1 MDYYEELGVSKDS
14 TLKEIRNAYY
24 KLALKYH
31 PDKNPGDL
39 YSAEKFKNINDSYL
53 VLSDYTKRKEYDK
66 RIRSQDYLDPKYGKL
81 FSKIDIFQPMK
92 FDSMFNNVLRNFPD
106 LESYNRMSINPRYS
120 KSVSIETENIN
131 GKQKTRKVTIEN
143 GKKKVEEYD
152 GPLKFIGY

>member
-1 MDYYEELGVSKDS
+1 M
-14 TLKEIRNAYY
+14 
-24 KLALKYH
+24 
-31 PDKNPGDL
+31 
-39 YSAEKFKNINDSYL
+39 

-66 RIRSQDYLDPKYGKL
+66 KISKL

>member
-1 MDYYEELGVSKDS
+1 M
-14 TLKEIRNAYY
+14 
-24 KLALKYH
+24 
-31 PDKNPGDL
+31 
-39 YSAEKFKNINDSYL
+39 

-66 RIRSQDYLDPKYGKL
+66 KISKL

-131 GKQKTRKVTIEN
+131 GKQAFTEEKWLRRCALAQGGSISPTVLHAILPWNMLETLEN
-143 GKKKVEEYD
+143 TASSTW
-152 GPLKFIGY
+152 

>member
-66 RIRSQDYLDPKYGKL
+66 KISKL

-143 GKKKVEEYD
+143 GKKKGEEYD